1 MTGDQATWSE
11 EDSALY
17 QAIAAVAVPARE
29 EQIATLLTLLPFGRD
44 EPFRAVELASGEGF
58 LSRALL
64 DLFPRA
70 TVVALDGSAEMRE
83 RTAERLGEHGARGT
97 VAPFDIAR
105 DDWHAHLD
113 GADCVLSSLC
123 IHHLDGAG
131 KRRLFAAIGG
141 RLSARGALL
150 IADLVA
156 PSRPEA
162 NDVYAAGWDRAAEA
176 QSREQT
182 GSTAAYER
190 FVAADWNW
198 YRHPDPLDQPSPLFE
213 QLLWL
218 REGGFATVDCFW
230 LRAGH
235 AIYGGYKAA
244 PGEAPPQPRA
254 DFAAAWDAAMASLH
268 PSFP

>member
-1 MTGDQATWSE
+1 MDEQETWSE
-11 EDSALY
+11 ENSLLY
-17 QAIAAVAVPARE
+17 QQIAAVAVPARE

-44 EPFRAVELASGEGF
+44 EPFKAVELAAGEGF

-70 TVVALDGSAEMRE
+70 TVTALDWSAEMRQ
-83 RTAERLGEHGARGT
+83 RTTERLRPHEARSM
-97 VAPFDIAR
+97 VAPFDIAQE
-105 DDWHAHLD
+105 DWLPHLD

-123 IHHLDGAG
+123 IHHVPDEG
-131 KRRLFAAIGG
+131 KRRLFAAVAA

-156 PSRPEA
+156 PIRPEA
-162 NDVYAAGWDRAAEA
+162 NAVYAAGWDRAAEA

-182 GSTAAYER
+182 GSPAAYEQ
-190 FVAADWNW
+190 FVATRWNW
-198 YRHPDPLDQPSPLFE
+198 YRYPDPFDQPAPLFD

-218 REGGFATVDCFW
+218 REAGFAAVDCFW

-235 AIYGGYKAA
+235 AIYGGYTRAERAA
-244 PGEAPPQPRA
+244 WTERVVFGEALEIAREA
-254 DFAAAWDAAMASLH
+254 LGTDLSG
-268 PSFP
+268 